1 MFRREVKSIGDLVN
15 ATLRNQGMETP
26 LLQMR
31 LIEAW
36 PIVAGAA
43 IAHFTT
49 DVHIVNQTLF
59 VKLNAPALRS
69 DLNMRRQ
76 EFVAKLNEYVDN
88 QVIADIRFN

>member
-15 ATLRNQGMETP
+15 GNLRSLGLETP

-36 PIVAGAA
+36 PIVVGTA
-43 IAHFTT
+43 IARFTT
-49 DVHIVNQTLF
+49 DLHITNQTLF
-59 VKLNAPALRS
+59 VKLSVPALRA
-69 DLNMRRQ
+69 DLSMRRQ
-76 EFVAKLNEYVDN
+76 EFVAKLNEYVGN